1 MSRKRKRELGDKQE
15 ASGSMYLYL
24 RASAASVIE
33 AGRLFRTKTH
43 RSVGEKKTWRH
54 KTVSLPQLTSAAAAA
69 RRKLQY

>member
-1 MSRKRKRELGDKQE
+1 
-15 ASGSMYLYL
+15 MYLCL

-69 RRKLQY
+69 ARKLQY